1 MIKSLKFFF
10 TFLFSMNLSTAII
23 IDVRTAEE
31 WKTGH
36 LENADNLEWQNILE
50 LSSYIAKDETIYLY
64 CRSGNRSGKAAN
76 VLIDNGFLNAI
87 NAGSISEASKS
98 LNKKIIN

>member
-1 MIKSLKFFF
+1 MITSLKFFF

-36 LENADNLEWQNILE
+36 LENAVNLEWQNILE
-50 LSSYIAKDETIYLY
+50 LSSSIAKDETIYLY

-76 VLIDNGFLNAI
+76 ILIDN
-87 NAGSISEASKS
+87 
-98 LNKKIIN
+98 